1 MVYGLDIR
9 LGGAIEDGQYGQAGL
24 FSVIGSNRPEDAAQV
39 KDLIF
44 SNVSVSVDFS
54 NGLAAAGTLA
64 GEVNGYAEA
73 SNVAVLSGKVT
84 VNPSR
89 ACPTGFPPPIPLNHG
104 TRQHKDIALI
114 PLLP

>member
-1 MVYGLDIR
+1 MDP
-9 LGGAIEDGQYGQAGL
+9 LGGDIWGEGTCNPADANVFSGTFDGKGHVVY
-24 FSVIGSNRPEDAAQV
+24 
-39 KDLIF
+39 
-44 SNVSVSVDFS
+44 
-54 NGLAAAGTLA
+54 GLAAAGTLA

-89 ACPTGFPPPIPLNHG
+89 ACLTGFPPPIPLNHG
-104 TRQHKDIALI
+104 TRQHKDISLI